1 MHDVWMMSVSDGE
14 LDRLR
19 VLEAGV
25 NLRYVVHALRLDE
38 LLVRV
43 VASMRIHI
51 MHKVL
56 IIHVVKCVDIVA
68 LALLVFLTRWNRV
81 NSIVNEI
88 FLARATLLN

>member
-1 MHDVWMMSVSDGE
+1 MHDVWMMSVSDGQ
-14 LDRLR
+14 LDCLR

-43 VASMRIHI
+43 VASMMIHI
-51 MHKVL
+51 MNKVL
-56 IIHVVKCVDIVA
+56 IVHVVKCVDIVA
-68 LALLVFLTRWNRV
+68 FALLVFLTRWNRV